1 MTKFKTGILTL
12 ATCAAAIVSLAQNPI
27 IQTHYTPDPA
37 PMVYNGKVY
46 VYTGDDIPGY
56 SFYYMTKWRVSSTAD
71 MVNWTDHGAP
81 ISLESFKWAKDRAW
95 ASQCIE
101 RNGKFYWYIC
111 AQTMEDNMSIG
122 VAVSDNPT
130 GPFKDAIGKPLIST
144 GSWSNIDPT
153 VYIDDDG
160 QAYLYWGN
168 GTLFYVK
175 LNNDMVSYSGKIA
188 EIPQSLEAFGGVRR
202 PRNPNT
208 APDPN
213 AVPNKDMFVEG
224 PWFYKRN
231 GKYYQMFAGMT
242 KGTECLSYSIS
253 DSATGPWKYQGKIM
267 NEQPTSSFTNHGG
280 IIDFKGKSYLFY
292 HTGLLPGGGSYG
304 RATAVEAFTYNA
316 DGTIPPIAITKEG
329 VQPVG
334 TVDPYVRTEAETI
347 AWAEKC
353 KIAEDKRTGV
363 YVTELRPDSY
373 IKVREVDFG
382 NSSPQAFTA
391 ALATGLDGGILEVH
405 ADSVKGA
412 RIAVVKV
419 NRTGGW
425 LQWKKL
431 TAPVDTVITGKHDL
445 FFVFKGQ
452 HLTAGRELFN
462 FDYWLFRKPD

>member
-1 MTKFKTGILTL
+1 MKFKGGLFTVMACVMT
-12 ATCAAAIVSLAQNPI
+12 AALFAQNPV
-27 IQTHYTPDPA
+27 IQTHYSPDPA
-37 PMVYNGKVY
+37 PMVYNGRVY
-46 VYTGDDIPGY
+46 MYTGDDIPGY
-56 SFYYMTKWRVSSTAD
+56 NFYYMTKWRVHSSAD

-81 ISLESFKWAKDRAW
+81 IALESFTWAKDRAW

-111 AQTMEDNMSIG
+111 AQTVENNMSIG
-122 VAVSDNPT
+122 VAVSDKPT

-175 LNNDMVSYSGKIA
+175 LNKDMLSYTGKIN
-188 EIPQSLEAFGGVRR
+188 EVPQTLETFGGVRR
-202 PRNPNT
+202 PRNPN
-208 APDPN
+208 AQPEPN
-213 AVPNKDMFVEG
+213 AVPNNDMFVEG

-267 NEQPTSSFTNHGG
+267 TGQSTNSFTNHGG
-280 IIDFKGKSYLFY
+280 IIDYKGRSYLFY

-304 RATAVEAFTYNA
+304 RSSAVEEFTYNA
-316 DGTIPPIAITKEG
+316 DGTIPSIQITKEG

-334 TVDPYVRTEAETI
+334 VIDPYVRNEAETM

-353 KIAEDKRTGV
+353 SIAEDKKTGV
-363 YVTELRPDSY
+363 YITGLRTDSY

-382 NSSPQAFTA
+382 NSSPKNFTA
-391 ALATGLDGGILEVH
+391 AIAAGLDGGVLEVH

-412 RIAVVKV
+412 KIAVINVS
-419 NRTGGW
+419 RTGGW
-425 LQWKKL
+425 QNWKPV
-431 TAPVDTVITGKHDL
+431 TANVDTVITGKHDVY
-445 FFVFKGQ
+445 FVFKGQ
-452 HLTAGRELFN
+452 HLTVGRELLN
-462 FDYWLFRKPD
+462 FDYWIFRKPD